1 MSDLPEWVV
10 PLCHSAFLF
19 QGRLVGIVR
28 HALID
33 WSMVFR
39 TADHT
44 MGGFRGLVI
53 FISVLV
59 SFQPP
64 FLYGV
69 MLLNT
74 LTRLTRLEGEK
85 SSDIPIVTL

>member
-44 MGGFRGLVI
+44 MGGVQRFGHIYICACVI
-53 FISVLV
+53 PATLFIWGDAP
-59 SFQPP
+59 Q
-64 FLYGV
+64 YI
-69 MLLNT
+69 N
-74 LTRLTRLEGEK
+74 
-85 SSDIPIVTL
+85 